1 MLQHANEPVMRRLH
15 IDKTADRVRR
25 ALAGV
30 LWVSIL
36 LLPYSDCNVINVI
49 VIDVFTFPT
58 CTVTALYSS
67 YLFLSTVSKGLE
79 SINDWP
85 RDSNHH

>member
-36 LLPYSDCNVINVI
+36 LLLYFGFNVNVVI
-49 VIDVFTFPT
+49 VIDVFTFTT
-58 CTVTALYSS
+58 CTVAELYSS
-67 YLFLSTVSKGLE
+67 YLF
-79 SINDWP
+79 
-85 RDSNHH
+85 